1 MDKKQ
6 ELQLRIATGQRN
18 VNRLSELASKLPA
31 GKKREEL
38 ADKSVRMLQ
47 SLADLEDGFIELYP
61 GDCLYSPGKKC
72 ASYNKET
79 FHCTMCADYLNAVYS
94 NPEGQGKLVDL

>member
-18 VNRLSELASKLPA
+18 VNRVSELASKLPPG
-31 GKKREEL
+31 GKRDEFG
-38 ADKSVRMLQ
+38 DKSVRMLQ

-61 GDCLYSPGKKC
+61 GDCLYEPGKKC
-72 ASYNKET
+72 ASLNKGT
-79 FHCTMCADYLNAVYS
+79 FHCTECRDYHRAVYGS
-94 NPEGQGKLVDL
+94 GAQGKLVDL